1 VGGNFY
7 ATNLWDEFQKASL
20 TITLSDGTVETF
32 TPSSVLDS
40 YRGFTSGATIT
51 SLVVGAP
58 GEFLYAGADNLT
70 VGVATVPE
78 PASWLLMGLGIA
90 GLLAARRRTV

>member
-1 VGGNFY
+1 LF
-7 ATNLWDEFQKASL
+7 ATNLSDEFQPVSL
-20 TITLSDGTVETF
+20 TIALSDGTLETF
-32 TPSSVLDS
+32 TPSSVFDS
-40 YRGFTSGATIT
+40 YRGFASDVTLASLTI
-51 SLVVGAP
+51 GAP
-58 GEFLYAGADNLT
+58 GDSLYAGADNLT